1 MFSGVKKVK
10 ELIEK
15 ERITIFD
22 VYELIDDIC
31 DKVYV
36 IIQITLII
44 GFTLG
49 AICMAIVDK
58 IVG

>member
-1 MFSGVKKVK
+1 MFSGVKKLMK
-10 ELIEK
+10 KDSISL
-15 ERITIFD
+15 TD

-36 IIQITLII
+36 MLQITLVI

-49 AICMAIVDK
+49 AISMAIVNK
-58 IVG
+58 NAG

>member
-1 MFSGVKKVK
+1 MFSGVKKLMK
-10 ELIEK
+10 KDSISLN
-15 ERITIFD
+15 D
-22 VYELIDDIC
+22 VYDLIDDIC

-36 IIQITLII
+36 MTQITLII

-49 AICMAIVDK
+49 AISMAIVNK

>member
-1 MFSGVKKVK
+1 MFSGVKK
-10 ELIEK
+10 LIEK

-22 VYELIDDIC
+22 VYDLIDDIC

-36 IIQITLII
+36 MTQITLII

-49 AICMAIVDK
+49 AISMAIVNK
-58 IVG
+58 IVE

>member
-1 MFSGVKKVK
+1 MFSGVKK
-10 ELIEK
+10 LMEK
-15 ERITIFD
+15 DSISLTD

-36 IIQITLII
+36 MTQITLII

-49 AICMAIVDK
+49 AISMAIVNK

>member
-1 MFSGVKKVK
+1 MFSGVKK
-10 ELIEK
+10 LIEK
-15 ERITIFD
+15 DRITLTD
-22 VYELIDDIC
+22 VHDLIDDIC

-49 AICMAIVDK
+49 AISMAIVNK
-58 IVG
+58 IAG